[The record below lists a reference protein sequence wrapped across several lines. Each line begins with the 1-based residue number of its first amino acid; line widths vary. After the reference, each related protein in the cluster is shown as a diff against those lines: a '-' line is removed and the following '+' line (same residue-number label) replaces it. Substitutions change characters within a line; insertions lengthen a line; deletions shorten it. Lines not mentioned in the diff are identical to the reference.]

1 MIVKFFSEGWEMG
14 EATCSDWAEV
24 RAACRAWWG
33 QSHEARVEARGG
45 IGAEFAVRD
54 CPEADPRPM
63 GLPEKISAKEARALG
78 YAEVPLW
85 GRLLRGGVPVA
96 ALSAGHL
103 SVWLT
108 DDPVVRAEAEAVLR
122 GAAADRVSAQLR
134 VPDGAIGEWES
145 DRAHRMG
152 ED

>member
-1 MIVKFFSEGWEMG
+1 VIVKFFAEGWKTG
-14 EATCSDWAEV
+14 EAACSDWSEV

-33 QSHEARVEARGG
+33 QSHHARVDG
-45 IGAEFAVRD
+45 GAEFAVSD
-54 CPEADPRPM
+54 CPEADPRRGVPD
-63 GLPEKISAKEARALG
+63 KISAEEARALG
-78 YAEVPLW
+78 YAEVPLS

-108 DDPVVRAEAEAVLR
+108 DDRGLQAEAEAVLR
-122 GAAADRVSAQLR
+122 GAAADRVAAQLR
-134 VPDGAIGEWES
+134 VPDGASGEWES
-145 DRAHRMG
+145 DRSHRMG